1 LFVALH
7 AEEEESIEAI
17 KKWWH
22 ENGTLVTVV
31 VVAAALVWGGWT
43 FWQSSRQATITA
55 ASDLYE
61 EILAL
66 ASTEP
71 GVAVSEAER
80 GRIISIAG
88 DLQSSHSG
96 SVYALYG
103 SFFAAQQAATAGD
116 LDDAEQHLR
125 WVLENAQTGMF
136 GNADDGLI
144 LTAQLRL
151 GRILLAKGEADQA
164 LALVESLDPGT
175 FEADFA
181 ELRGDIYLAQGRLA
195 DARVA
200 YTTAIETGTGTSTF
214 LQMKLDELGNE
225 S

>member
-1 LFVALH
+1 MALH
-7 AEEEESIEAI
+7 AAEEESIEAI
-17 KKWWH
+17 KKWWSD
-22 ENGTLVTVV
+22 NGTFVVV
-31 VVAAALVWGGWT
+31 VVAATALLWGGWT
-43 FWQSSRQATITA
+43 FWQSSSQASTAA

-71 GVAVSEAER
+71 GVAVTESER
-80 GRIISIAG
+80 TQIIAAAA
-88 DLQSSHSG
+88 DLQANHSD

-103 SFFAAQQAATAGD
+103 ALFAAQQAVNGAD
-116 LDDAEQHLR
+116 LDVAEQQLR
-125 WVLENAQTGMF
+125 WVLDNAQTGLF

-151 GRILLAKGEADQA
+151 GRVLLGKGEPEQA
-164 LALVESLDPGT
+164 LTLVEGLDPGT

-181 ELRGDIYLAQGRLA
+181 ELRGDIYLSQGRLV
-195 DARVA
+195 DARDA
-200 YTTAIETGTGTSTF
+200 YTTALQTGTGANTF
-214 LQMKLDELGNE
+214 LQMKLDELGSE

>member
-1 LFVALH
+1 MALH

-17 KKWWH
+17 KKWWSD
-22 ENGTLVTVV
+22 NGTMITVV
-31 VVAAALVWGGWT
+31 VVAAALLWGGWT
-43 FWQSSRQATITA
+43 FWQSSRQATTAA

-71 GVAVSEAER
+71 GVAVSDADR
-80 GRIISIAG
+80 TRIISVAG
-88 DLQSSHSG
+88 DLQNNHGG

-103 SFFAAQQAATAGD
+103 SLFAAQQAANAGD
-116 LDDAEQHLR
+116 LQEAEGQLR
-125 WVLENAQTGMF
+125 WLLENAQTGLF
-136 GNADDGLI
+136 GNADEGLV

-151 GRILLAKGEADQA
+151 GRILLARGDADQA
-164 LALVESLDPGT
+164 LALVEGLDPGT

-181 ELRGDIYLAQGRLA
+181 ELRGDIYLAQGRLV
-195 DARVA
+195 DARDA
-200 YTTAIETGTGTSTF
+200 YTTAMQTGSGTGTF
-214 LQMKLDELGNE
+214 LQMKLDELGND

>member
-1 LFVALH
+1 MALH
-7 AEEEESIEAI
+7 AAEEESIEAI
-17 KKWWH
+17 KKWWE
-22 ENGTLVTVV
+22 ENGTMITVV
-31 VVAAALVWGGWT
+31 VVAAVLLWGGWT
-43 FWQSSRQATITA
+43 FWQSSREASTTA

-71 GVAVSEAER
+71 GVAVSEADR
-80 GRIISIAG
+80 SRIIAVAG
-88 DLQSSHSG
+88 DLQTNHGG

-103 SFFAAQQAATAGD
+103 ALFAAQQAANAAD
-116 LDDAEQHLR
+116 LEGAEQQLR
-125 WVLENAQTGMF
+125 WLLDNAQTGLF

-151 GRILLAKGEADQA
+151 GRILLANGEADQA
-164 LALVESLDPGT
+164 LALVEGLDPGT

-181 ELRGDIYLAQGRLA
+181 ELRGDIYLAQGRPV
-195 DARVA
+195 DARDA
-200 YTTAIETGTGTSTF
+200 YTTALEIGAGASTF
-214 LQMKLDELGNE
+214 LQMKLDELRNE

>member
-1 LFVALH
+1 MALH
-7 AEEEESIEAI
+7 AAEEESIEAI
-17 KKWWH
+17 KKWWDD
-22 ENGTLVTVV
+22 NGTMVIVAVV
-31 VVAAALVWGGWT
+31 IAALGWGGWT
-43 FWQSSRQATITA
+43 FWQSSTQASTAA

-66 ASTEP
+66 ASAEP
-71 GVAVSEAER
+71 GVAVSEADR
-80 GRIISIAG
+80 SRIITVAG
-88 DLQSSHSG
+88 DLQANHGG

-103 SFFAAQQAATAGD
+103 ALFAAQQAANGGD
-116 LDDAEQHLR
+116 LATAEQQLR
-125 WVLENAQTGMF
+125 WLLDNAQTGLF

-151 GRILLAKGEADQA
+151 GRILLASGEADQA
-164 LALVESLDPGT
+164 LALVEGLDPGT

-181 ELRGDIYLAQGRLA
+181 ELRGDIYLSQGRLV
-195 DARVA
+195 DARDA
-200 YTTAIETGTGTSTF
+200 YTTALQTGAGASTF